1 MLGPTQKWLISK
13 ITKYTKAQTKKQ
25 EIIYLTSCQ
34 HQTNT
39 PSKLN
44 ELHAKKELK
53 NETKFL
59 KMLDKIYI
67 FLIQQNIFQN
77 ATI

>member
-44 ELHAKKELK
+44 ESHAKK
-53 NETKFL
+53 N
-59 KMLDKIYI
+59 
-67 FLIQQNIFQN
+67 
-77 ATI
+77 